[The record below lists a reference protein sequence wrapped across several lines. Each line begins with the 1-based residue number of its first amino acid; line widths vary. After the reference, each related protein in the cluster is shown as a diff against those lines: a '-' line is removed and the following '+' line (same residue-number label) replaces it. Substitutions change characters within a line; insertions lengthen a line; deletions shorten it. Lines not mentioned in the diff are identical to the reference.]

1 MCGLTREAL
10 VPCRDFEGRLAGVL
24 RLVQA
29 DRKSDSIRILAPEEA
44 RQHGEE
50 GIQLLE
56 GRSYDFEL
64 LNARGKLR
72 VQANRVVKPSSIR
85 PTIGRIDTGV
95 ETGLLHLVL
104 EDDQTN
110 VPVARGAVE
119 VLSAKINYRQDYR
132 GMLSFI
138 ADECCEL
145 LFDIRASAR
154 MRLAPKFKPGS
165 HNLQRQLE
173 FLAAE
178 LTSRSF
184 VAALQ
189 RVTAMPHQKLQA
201 QWEEQGISRLR
212 RGGRDLA
219 RQIGSA
225 TARIPVPAHSAAAQT
240 MRALGI
246 ATPSLPRVVLVR
258 RQVES
263 LDTPENRFVKYV
275 LTHFRDFLKRIE
287 SILKGSV
294 AQDRQRLIRTV
305 HHLQERLNAALSADL
320 FKGVSAPNI
329 LPLGSPVL
337 QRKGGYREILLAWLK
352 FDLASELVWKGGED
366 VYGAGKRDMAALY
379 EYWLFFQLLRLFRD
393 KFELASPPARTLFEH
408 TDSGLNLRLKV
419 NEPLG
424 IEGRCLRDA
433 RRLNVRFHY
442 NLTHERSDSRNEPG
456 SWTRRMRPDFTL
468 SFWPDGYDL
477 EEAESQE
484 LAVHIHFDAK
494 YRVENITE
502 LFGDGDEDLS
512 NEKAEQK
519 RGNYKRVDLLKMHS
533 YRDAIR
539 RSEGAYILYPGGTNG
554 PTRFQGFHEILPGLG
569 AFALKPGASG
579 EAVGLQHLSCF
590 IDEVIGHVCNRATA
604 REQNSYHRFHVY
616 RADEAGGGANIE
628 SPLPERDAVENERA
642 VPPAEHSVLV
652 GWCDSELQLDWIR
665 RTGLYN
671 FRAGLRRG
679 SIRLEPAIADARHL
693 LLHGKGNKA
702 WPGLWR
708 IKKRGPRIFT
718 ADELLRNDYPST
730 PDPDVIYAVFDVEP
744 DSFYTGW
751 RWDFAKLPGKKP
763 GFASAEPFAVSL
775 VDVLAVHRS

>member
-1 MCGLTREAL
+1 MCGLTREAMVRCL
-10 VPCRDFEGRLAGVL
+10 DFEGRLAGVL

-29 DRKSDSIRILAPEEA
+29 DRKSDSIRILTPEEA

-64 LNARGKLR
+64 LNTRGKLR

-95 ETGLLHLVL
+95 ETGLLQLVL
-104 EDDQTN
+104 EDAESH

-138 ADECCEL
+138 ADECSEL

-178 LTSRSF
+178 LTSPRF

-201 QWEEQGISRLR
+201 QWEEHGISRLR
-212 RGGRDLA
+212 RGGRDVA

-225 TARIPVPAHSAAAQT
+225 TARVPVPVHSAPAQT

-246 ATPSLPRVVLVR
+246 TAPSLPRGVSVR
-258 RQVES
+258 RQVDS

-287 SILKGSV
+287 TILKGSV
-294 AQDRQRLIRTV
+294 TEDRQRLVRTV
-305 HHLQERLNAALSADL
+305 HHLQEQLNATLSADL
-320 FKGVSAPNI
+320 FKGVSALNI

-352 FDLASELVWKGGED
+352 FDLASELIWKGGED

-408 TDSGLNLRLKV
+408 TDSGLKLRLKV

-424 IEGRCLRDA
+424 IEGRCLRHA
-433 RRLNVRFHY
+433 RHLNVRFHY
-442 NLTHERSDSRNEPG
+442 NLTHERSDSRNESG

-468 SFWPDGYDL
+468 TFWPDGYSL
-477 EEAESQE
+477 AEAESQE

-494 YRVENITE
+494 YRVESITE

-512 NEKAEQK
+512 AEKAEQK
-519 RGNYKRVDLLKMHS
+519 RGNYKRADLLKMHA

-539 RSEGAYILYPGGTNG
+539 RSEGAYILYPGGANG

-569 AFALKPGASG
+569 AFALKPGANG
-579 EAVGLQHLSCF
+579 EAVGLQHLSRF
-590 IDEVIGHVCNRATA
+590 VDEVISHVCNRATA
-604 REQNSYHRFHVY
+604 REQSSYHRFHVY
-616 RADEAGGGANIE
+616 RSDELSGGARIE
-628 SPLPERDAVENERA
+628 SPLPERDAVENERP

-652 GWCDSELQLDWIR
+652 GWCDSEQQLEWIR

-693 LLHGKGNKA
+693 LLHGHGNKA
-702 WPGLWR
+702 WPGLYR

-718 ADELLRNDYPST
+718 AEELLRIGYSST
-730 PDPDVIYAVFDVEP
+730 PDPEAIYAVFDVEP
-744 DSFYTGW
+744 DAFYNGW
-751 RWDFAKLPGKKP
+751 KWDYTKLPGKK
-763 GFASAEPFAVSL
+763 GSFSSAEPFAVNLVSL
-775 VDVLAVHRS
+775 LSVHGV

>member
-1 MCGLTREAL
+1 MIGLTREAL

-29 DRKSDSIRILAPEEA
+29 DRKSDSIRILAAEEA
-44 RQHGEE
+44 RRHGEE
-50 GIQLLE
+50 AIQLLE
-56 GRSYDFEL
+56 GCSYDFEL
-64 LNARGKLR
+64 LNPRGKLR
-72 VQANRVVKPSSIR
+72 IQANRVVKPSSIR

-95 ETGLLHLVL
+95 ETGLLQLVL
-104 EDDQTN
+104 EDAQSND
-110 VPVARGAVE
+110 PVARGSVE

-138 ADECCEL
+138 ADECSEL

-154 MRLAPKFKPGS
+154 MRLAPKFKPGL

-173 FLAAE
+173 FLTAE
-178 LTSRSF
+178 LTSRRF

-189 RVTAMPHQKLQA
+189 RVIAMPHQKLQA

-212 RGGRDLA
+212 KGGRDLA

-225 TARIPVPAHSAAAQT
+225 KARVPVPTHSAVGQT

-246 ATPSLPRVVLVR
+246 ESPSLPRVVLVR
-258 RQVES
+258 RQVDS

-275 LTHFRDFLKRIE
+275 LTYFRDFLKRIE

-294 AQDRQRLIRTV
+294 TEDRQRLVRSV

-320 FKGVSAPNI
+320 FKGVSIPNI

-352 FDLASELVWKGGED
+352 FDLASELVWKGGDD

-393 KFELASPPARTLFEH
+393 KFELSSPPARTLFEH
-408 TDSGLNLRLKV
+408 TDSGLNLRLRV

-424 IEGRCLRDA
+424 IQGQCLRHA

-442 NLTHERSDSRNEPG
+442 NLTHERSELRNEPG

-468 SFWPDGYDL
+468 SFWPDGYSI

-484 LAVHIHFDAK
+484 LVVHIHFDAK

-512 NEKAEQK
+512 EEKTQQK
-519 RGNYKRVDLLKMHS
+519 RGNYKRVDLLKMHA

-539 RSEGAYILYPGGTNG
+539 RSEGAYILYPGGVNA
-554 PTRFQGFHEILPGLG
+554 PTRFHGFHEILPGLG

-579 EAVGLQHLSCF
+579 EAVGLQHLSRF
-590 IDEVIGHVCNRATA
+590 VDEVIGHVSNRATA
-604 REQNSYHRFHVY
+604 REQSSYHHFHVY
-616 RADEAGGGANIE
+616 RADETSGGAKIE
-628 SPLPERDAVENERA
+628 SPLPERDAVENERP

-652 GWCDSELQLDWIR
+652 GWCESEQQLNWIR

-679 SIRLEPAIADARHL
+679 SIRLEPSIADARHL
-693 LLHGKGNKA
+693 LLHGQGNKA

-718 ADELLRNDYPST
+718 AEELLRKGYPSSS
-730 PDPDVIYAVFDVEP
+730 DPGVIYAVFDVEP
-744 DSFYTGW
+744 DSFYNDW
-751 RWDFAKLPGKKP
+751 KWDYAKLPGKKA
-763 GFASAEPFAVSL
+763 GFTSAEPFAVSL
-775 VDVLAVHRS
+775 VSLLAVHRV

>member
-1 MCGLTREAL
+1 MTGLTREAL

-29 DRKSDSIRILAPEEA
+29 DSKSDSIRILAPEEA

-50 GIQLLE
+50 SIQLLE

-95 ETGLLHLVL
+95 ETGLLQLVL
-104 EDDQTN
+104 EDTQSN

-138 ADECCEL
+138 ADECSEL

-178 LTSRSF
+178 LTSRRF

-201 QWEEQGISRLR
+201 QWEEHGISRLR
-212 RGGRDLA
+212 KGGRDLA

-225 TARIPVPAHSAAAQT
+225 TARVPVSAHSTAAQT

-258 RQVES
+258 RQVDS

-294 AQDRQRLIRTV
+294 AEDRQRLVRTV
-305 HHLQERLNAALSADL
+305 HHLQEQLNATLSAAL

-352 FDLASELVWKGGED
+352 FDLAAELIWKGGED

-393 KFELASPPARTLFEH
+393 KFELAAPPARTLFEH
-408 TDSGLNLRLKV
+408 TNGGLNLRLKV
-419 NEPLG
+419 N
-424 IEGRCLRDA
+424 
-433 RRLNVRFHY
+433 
-442 NLTHERSDSRNEPG
+442 
-456 SWTRRMRPDFTL
+456 
-468 SFWPDGYDL
+468 
-477 EEAESQE
+477 
-484 LAVHIHFDAK
+484 
-494 YRVENITE
+494 
-502 LFGDGDEDLS
+502 
-512 NEKAEQK
+512 
-519 RGNYKRVDLLKMHS
+519 
-533 YRDAIR
+533 
-539 RSEGAYILYPGGTNG
+539 
-554 PTRFQGFHEILPGLG
+554 
-569 AFALKPGASG
+569 
-579 EAVGLQHLSCF
+579 
-590 IDEVIGHVCNRATA
+590 
-604 REQNSYHRFHVY
+604 
-616 RADEAGGGANIE
+616 
-628 SPLPERDAVENERA
+628 
-642 VPPAEHSVLV
+642 
-652 GWCDSELQLDWIR
+652 
-665 RTGLYN
+665 
-671 FRAGLRRG
+671 
-679 SIRLEPAIADARHL
+679 
-693 LLHGKGNKA
+693 
-702 WPGLWR
+702 
-708 IKKRGPRIFT
+708 
-718 ADELLRNDYPST
+718 
-730 PDPDVIYAVFDVEP
+730 
-744 DSFYTGW
+744 
-751 RWDFAKLPGKKP
+751 
-763 GFASAEPFAVSL
+763 
-775 VDVLAVHRS
+775 